1 MSLRSAVLAIRALA
15 IAGMLLYAAV
25 LAHVFSVGGTHAKIR
40 IAYRRGPEGEQWIFE
55 PGDGSNAQVIDL
67 RP

>member
-1 MSLRSAVLAIRALA
+1 
-15 IAGMLLYAAV
+15 MLLYAAV

-55 PGDGSNAQVIDL
+55 PGDGSNAQIIDL